1 MKYLFSVLLSCLF
14 VNIAIASVSD
24 TVNVSNIVASVGAT
38 DSDKLQTIAILEND
52 LTILD
57 SEIMKCEK
65 SKKGWIAAT
74 VVGSA
79 GVVATGVAAGVQGA
93 KIAEKKKE
101 LLEHNAEINKRKDEL
116 QSLQPDNE

>member
-24 TVNVSNIVASVGAT
+24 AINVGNIVASVGAT

-57 SEIMKCEK
+57 SEILKCEK

-74 VVGSA
+74 VIGSA

-93 KIAEKKKE
+93 KIAEKKQTLSDHNVDIDAKKQKLESLKE
-101 LLEHNAEINKRKDEL
+101 
-116 QSLQPDNE
+116 QQQ

>member
-24 TVNVSNIVASVGAT
+24 AVNVGNIVASVGAT

-57 SEIMKCEK
+57 SEILKCEK